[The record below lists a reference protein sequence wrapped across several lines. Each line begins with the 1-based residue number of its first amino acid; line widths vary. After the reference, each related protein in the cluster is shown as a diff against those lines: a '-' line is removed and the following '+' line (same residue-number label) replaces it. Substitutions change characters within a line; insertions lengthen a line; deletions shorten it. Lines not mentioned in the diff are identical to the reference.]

1 MLESSNEDFKAAL
14 IKIIQHTIMNIKMK
28 TRKLQQK
35 IEDIRKNKMEILELK
50 STVRK
55 SSLDDLKSRK
65 RGKES
70 VNEKILQ

>member
-1 MLESSNEDFKAAL
+1 
-14 IKIIQHTIMNIKMK
+14 
-28 TRKLQQK
+28 
-35 IEDIRKNKMEILELK
+35 MEILELK

>member
-35 IEDIRKNKMEILELK
+35 IEDIRKNKMEMLELK